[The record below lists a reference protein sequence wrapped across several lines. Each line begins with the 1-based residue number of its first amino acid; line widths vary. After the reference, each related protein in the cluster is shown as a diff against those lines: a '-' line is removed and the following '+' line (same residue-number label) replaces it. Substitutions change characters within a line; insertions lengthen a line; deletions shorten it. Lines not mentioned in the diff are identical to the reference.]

1 MANIYA
7 ISDIH
12 GCLQPLLEVLLLVD
26 LEANKE
32 NKLIFCG
39 DYIDYGPNSCEVLYK
54 VKELYDNYPHQVI
67 VLMGNHEYM
76 FLEFLNA
83 KDKDIWN
90 VEWLGADKGFSTV
103 NTFISE
109 SCKYKIELLNSE
121 IGHHAYLNKAA
132 KIMKA
137 DILIKHKDL
146 IKWLEGL
153 PYYYE
158 TESQI
163 FVHAGI
169 DEEAEEYWM
178 HGTSDENFVSKYP
191 ATFGKFYKD
200 IIAGHIGTSSLA
212 EDKSFHSVY
221 WDGKNHYFIDGTVN
235 ISRTIPL
242 LKYDTISKKYFS
254 FSRQVDKEKIIKW
267 DEYAMKAFV

>member
-1 MANIYA
+1 MSLIYA

-12 GCLQPLLEVLLLVD
+12 GCLQPLLEALSLVD
-26 LEANKE
+26 LESDKE

-109 SCKYKIELLNSE
+109 SCKYKIEQLNSE
-121 IGHHAYLNKAA
+121 LGQHAYLNRVAKAI
-132 KIMKA
+132 KG
-137 DILIKHKDL
+137 DILINHKDL
-146 IKWLEGL
+146 IKWLKGL
-153 PYYYE
+153 NYYYE
-158 TESQI
+158 TEFQI
-163 FVHAGI
+163 FVHAGV

-178 HGTSDENFVSKYP
+178 YGTSDENFVSKFP
-191 ATFGKFYKD
+191 AAFGKFYKD
-200 IIAGHIGTSSLA
+200 IIAGHVSVSSLA
-212 EDKSFHSVY
+212 EDKNYHSVY
-221 WDGKNHYFIDGTVN
+221 WDGFSHYYIDGTVYVTGN
-235 ISRTIPL
+235 LLL
-242 LKYDTISKKYFS
+242 LKYDTVLRKYSCFN
-254 FSRQVDKEKIIKW
+254 KEKKEHIVIKP
-267 DEYAMKAFV
+267 